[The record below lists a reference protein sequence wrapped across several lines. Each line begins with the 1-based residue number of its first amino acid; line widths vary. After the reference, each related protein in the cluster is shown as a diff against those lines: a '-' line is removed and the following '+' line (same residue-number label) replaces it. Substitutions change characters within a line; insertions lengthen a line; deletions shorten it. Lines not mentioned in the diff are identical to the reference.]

1 MSEVQGTEAQESLLP
16 ASGQDE
22 LITRLSAIEAQL
34 RQFGQILTAVSDR
47 LNRSEE
53 SLMLVTDV
61 QQFKKLQDLLVAG
74 DLREAD
80 WETIRVIQ
88 AVTKEPNLEDITP
101 DDMRQFPC
109 SALRVIDN
117 LWKTHSQGKFGFS
130 AQIKIYQ
137 QVGGSIETTVSQ
149 DRQMIESFGEQVGW
163 RVDEKW
169 LKCDDLDYTINAPVG
184 CHPSRW
190 WNSPFGSKMTN
201 YFFNR
206 LITCEI

>member
-1 MSEVQGTEAQESLLP
+1 MSDVQQPEVQ
-16 ASGQDE
+16 DE
-22 LITRLSAIEAQL
+22 VITRLATIEAQL
-34 RQFGQILTAVSDR
+34 QQFGQILTTMSDR
-47 LNRSEE
+47 LARSED

-61 QQFKKLQDLLVAG
+61 QRYKKLQDLLAAG
-74 DLREAD
+74 NFREAD

-88 AVTKEPNLEDITP
+88 AVTGEPNLEDITP

-109 SALRVIDN
+109 SDLRVIDN

-130 AQIKIYQ
+130 VQIKIYQ
-137 QVGGSIETTVSQ
+137 DLGGSLETTIAQ
-149 DRQMIESFGEQVGW
+149 DRKMIERFGEQVGW
-163 RVDEKW
+163 RADEKW
-169 LKCDDLDYTINAPVG
+169 IKCDDLDYTLTAPLG

>member
-1 MSEVQGTEAQESLLP
+1 MSDVQQPEVQ
-16 ASGQDE
+16 DE
-22 LITRLSAIEAQL
+22 VITRLATIEAQL
-34 RQFGQILTAVSDR
+34 QQFGQILTTMSDR
-47 LNRSEE
+47 LARSED

-61 QQFKKLQDLLVAG
+61 QRYKKLQDLLAAG
-74 DLREAD
+74 DFREAD

-88 AVTKEPNLEDITP
+88 AVTGEPNLEDITP

-109 SALRVIDN
+109 SDLRVIDN

-130 AQIKIYQ
+130 VQIKIYQ
-137 QVGGSIETTVSQ
+137 DLGGSLETTIAQ
-149 DRQMIESFGEQVGW
+149 DRKMIERFGEQVGW
-163 RVDEKW
+163 RADEKW
-169 LKCDDLDYTINAPVG
+169 IKCDDLDYTLTAPLG